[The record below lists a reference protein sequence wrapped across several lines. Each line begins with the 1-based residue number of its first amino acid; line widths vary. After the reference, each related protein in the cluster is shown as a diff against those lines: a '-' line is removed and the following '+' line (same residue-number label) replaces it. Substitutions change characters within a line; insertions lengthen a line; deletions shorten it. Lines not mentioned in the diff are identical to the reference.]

1 MLLCH
6 RTQLHK
12 YFFELSYDPYVVYSN
27 FYRVNLIYFRLLLVW
42 SLLYLKGISK
52 ENGIKKNQKNWIMTW
67 KKYPLV
73 VRILYRRNVELC
85 P

>member
-1 MLLCH
+1 MLLCY

-42 SLLYLKGISK
+42 SLLYLMGISQEK
-52 ENGIKKNQKNWIMTW
+52 GIKKIIQWIMTW
-67 KKYPLV
+67 KKYPL
-73 VRILYRRNVELC
+73 LYAFFVEEM
-85 P
+85 